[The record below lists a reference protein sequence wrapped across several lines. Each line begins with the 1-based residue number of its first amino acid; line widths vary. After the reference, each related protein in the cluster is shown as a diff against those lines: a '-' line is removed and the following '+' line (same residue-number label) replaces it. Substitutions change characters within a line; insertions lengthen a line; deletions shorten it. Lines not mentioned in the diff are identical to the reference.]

1 VGAVSETAIVVPV
14 LKAEP
19 ATSYVRRQYT
29 RDGAAGM
36 PPHVTLL
43 YPFVD
48 DSLLVG
54 HLAEVESVLE
64 PFRAF
69 DFELRRFDRFD
80 DEPGTLFLAP
90 EPTRSFLDLIAEL
103 SAAFPA
109 HPPYGGEHATI
120 VPHLTVAHG
129 NRLLLDSLEAEVQPQ
144 LPIRAR
150 ATEVWLMAET
160 VDGRWEQR
168 FAVAL
173 E

>member
-1 VGAVSETAIVVPV
+1 VAAVSETAIVVPV
-14 LKAEP
+14 LQAEI
-19 ATSYVRRQYT
+19 ATSHVRRQYT
-29 RDGAAGM
+29 PDGAAGM

-48 DSLLVG
+48 DSLLDRYLV
-54 HLAEVESVLE
+54 EVEAALE

-69 DFELRRFDRFD
+69 DFELRRFDRFEG
-80 DEPGTLFLAP
+80 EPGTLFLAP
-90 EPTRSFLDLIAEL
+90 EPERPFLDLIAVL
-103 SAAFPA
+103 TAAFPA

-129 NRLLLDSLEAEVQPQ
+129 NRLLLDSLESEVQAQ
-144 LPIRAR
+144 LPIRALV
-150 ATEVWLMAET
+150 TEVWLMAER

-173 E
+173 